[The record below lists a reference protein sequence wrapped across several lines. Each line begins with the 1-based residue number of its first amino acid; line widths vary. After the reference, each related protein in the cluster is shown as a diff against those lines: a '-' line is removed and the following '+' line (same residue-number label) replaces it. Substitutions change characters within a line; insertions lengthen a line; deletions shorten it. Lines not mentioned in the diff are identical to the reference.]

1 MRTGVSLAWLQLTR
15 DRRRFFA
22 ALSGIAFAVMLM
34 LSQLGFEDALMSSAG
49 LVHDHL
55 MADLVLISPLYQFVI
70 NPRTFTER
78 RLYQTLGVEGVAS
91 VESVYIGQAA
101 FKNPLDR
108 SERTIFVIGFK
119 PDSPLLNAP
128 GIAENL
134 EKIRRP
140 GAVLFD
146 AIRRPEYGPVSE
158 SFLQTGK
165 VSTEVG
171 GRQVDIAGL
180 FQLGTSFGIDGTLVM
195 SDETFMRVVPG
206 REHGIVNI
214 GLIKL
219 KPGADR
225 NRVRSD
231 IESLLPEDVQLLSHA
246 EFLALERTYWRTYTP
261 TGFVFTMGVVM
272 AILVGSIIVY
282 QILYSDVTD
291 HLPEYATM
299 KAMGYPDRYL
309 FKIVMQ
315 QSLILSIFGFFPGV
329 VAANFLYGVARDA
342 THLPLHMTAMRLIGV
357 YVLTAMMCGL
367 SATLAMRRLK
377 AADPAD
383 IF

>member
-49 LVHDHL
+49 LIHDHL
-55 MADLVLISPLYQFVI
+55 TADLILISPLYQFVI

-78 RLYQTLGVEGVAS
+78 RLYQTLGVDGVAS
-91 VESVYIGQAA
+91 VESVYIGQAS

-214 GLIKL
+214 GLIRV
-219 KPGADR
+219 KPGADP

-231 IESLLPEDVQLLSHA
+231 IDALLPDDVRLLSHA
-246 EFLALERTYWRTYTP
+246 EFLDLERTYWMTYTP
-261 TGFVFTMGVVM
+261 TGFVFTMGVIM

-309 FKIVMQ
+309 FKIVLQ
-315 QSLILSIFGFFPGV
+315 QSSILSIFGFFPGV
-329 VAANFLYGVARDA
+329 VVAEFLYRVARDA
-342 THLPLHMTAMRLIGV
+342 THLPLHMTVQRLIGV
-357 YVLTAMMCGL
+357 YILTAFMCGL
-367 SATLAMRRLK
+367 SAMLAMRRLK